1 MTNILV
7 VSNFFL
13 YHGKRFHSAYLKV
26 VPIIRVT
33 DSAYKCDGRKGNG
46 VSVAFPRRG
55 LWVFNEGDNQVEDLR
70 GQKLETDVGLR

>member
-1 MTNILV
+1 MFQKTF
-7 VSNFFL
+7 FFL
-13 YHGKRFHSAYLKV
+13 YQGKRFHSAYLKV

-33 DSAYKCDGRKGNG
+33 DSAYKCDGRQGNG

-70 GQKLETDVGLR
+70 GQKLETDIGLR